1 MQIYSWLS
9 MPLHASVRSIGWRLC
24 SERAMSKSCICTAMI
39 CAGLFISVAM
49 SAASAQT
56 AYTSLRAQCHK
67 EAGAYWNPDRRT
79 WRYRGGRGSPQRQ
92 AFYACLDA
100 RMAGRR

>member
-1 MQIYSWLS
+1 
-9 MPLHASVRSIGWRLC
+9 
-24 SERAMSKSCICTAMI
+24 MSKSRVWSVIVCT
-39 CAGLFISVAM
+39 GLLWSVAM
-49 SAASAQT
+49 NAASAQGRT

-100 RMAGRR
+100 RLAGRR